1 MFSSIKIRLANFIKN
16 KIILYASRKGIT
28 IKIERTVFFRLN
40 LNLVKLALF
49 NKTEDAIIEMDKL
62 SFRILFWR
70 TLCNLSL
77 VGELEF
83 HNISLNWNVIS
94 DKTFII
100 KYLDITFNLRNKN
113 KIILNIEIDNISSLL
128 FFHKTKKNIEL
139 FFELPSITWNDI
151 IEICQEHFYFQYL
164 QSLGSS
170 EKITLIA
177 YVKKYLSS
185 QQVPFFN
192 AKIESDNFLL
202 KYKNSNEIAIINK
215 DFLLK
220 ALYEKRGNEFQSN
233 YITYDEIPNQL
244 INSVIC
250 TEDPNFWEH
259 HGIDSFFI
267 GYALDSNIKN
277 NKITRGAS
285 TITMQLVRNLF
296 LHHNRTIMRKLE
308 EAIITTLL
316 ENYFQIDKKT
326 IFEIYINI
334 IEFAPKIYG
343 IKEASSF
350 YFNKRPSELTLIE
363 NLVLT
368 YIIPRPK
375 HFLDAL
381 ESRSMQLKQ
390 NLSDHIN
397 MYNKVMLNKKL
408 ITLEEYNSIGQQIV
422 FSKTFGI
429 LDLI

>member
-1 MFSSIKIRLANFIKN
+1 MFSSIKIRLANLIKN
-16 KIILYASRKGIT
+16 KIILYCSRKSIE
-28 IKIERTVFFRLN
+28 IKIERAVFSELN
-40 LNLVKLALF
+40 LNLDKVSLF
-49 NKTEDAIIEMDKL
+49 NKIEDTVIETDKM
-62 SFRILFWR
+62 SFRVLFWR
-70 TLCNLSL
+70 SLCNLSL
-77 VGELEF
+77 VGEIEF
-83 HNISLNWNVIS
+83 HNLSSNWNVIS
-94 DKTFII
+94 NKTFII
-100 KYLDITFNLRNKN
+100 RHLDITFNLRNKN

-151 IEICQEHFYFQYL
+151 IEVFHEHFYFQYIK
-164 QSLGSS
+164 SLRSS
-170 EKITLIA
+170 DKITLTA

-220 ALYEKRGNEFQSN
+220 ALYKKRGDELQSN
-233 YITYDEIPNQL
+233 YIAFDEIPTQL
-244 INSVIC
+244 INAVIC
-250 TEDPNFWEH
+250 TEDPNFWKH
-259 HGIDSFFI
+259 HGIDFFFI
-267 GYALDSNIKN
+267 GYALDSNIKS

-285 TITMQLVRNLF
+285 TITMQLIRNLF

-308 EAIITTLL
+308 ESIITILF
-316 ENYFQIDKKT
+316 ENYFQVDKKT
-326 IFEIYINI
+326 IFEVYINI

-343 IKEASSF
+343 IKEACSF
-350 YFNKRPSELTLIE
+350 YFNKTPFELTLIE

-375 HFLDAL
+375 HFLEAL
-381 ESRSMQLKQ
+381 ESGSIQLRQ
-390 NLSDHIN
+390 NLSNHIN

-408 ITLEEYNSIGQQIV
+408 ITLEEYNNLGQQII
-422 FSKTFGI
+422 FSETFGI
-429 LDLI
+429 FDLI